1 LYQKGSDYLRKVS
14 KIEAALPQIPE
25 RKNVAA
31 YARVSEEKGRTL
43 HSLSAQISYYSS
55 YIQKHREWQYAGV
68 YADEGISGTTDNR
81 AEFKRML
88 EDCEQGKIDIILTK
102 SISRFARNTVD
113 LLETV
118 RRLKE
123 LGIEVRFE
131 KEGINSLSEDGELM
145 LTLLASFAQEESRS
159 TSENIKWA
167 IRKKFQQ
174 GKPNSFNVYGYR
186 WDGEKFI
193 VEPEEA
199 KIVRL
204 IFDNFLKGL
213 SAEQTEVQ
221 LEEMGI
227 KSYTGGHFSNTSIR
241 AILRNEKYTGNML
254 LQKVFIPDHITHK
267 SKNNEGE
274 LPQYWVEDSHEAI
287 ISLETYERVQAEIA
301 RRRELGA
308 FANPAITTG
317 CFTSKIKCGLCDR
330 SFQRSSRSRKRDSSY
345 KMWICATRRK
355 GQECKN
361 KDIPE
366 TTLKKV
372 CAEVLC
378 IEEFDETVF
387 TEQIEKIVVP
397 APNQLIFYFHN
408 GRVLPKQ
415 WESTARKDWW
425 TPEARAAKSAY
436 SKKNPR
442 SSGTITCFTCK
453 IGCSKCGQNLRR
465 NTSTRVSG
473 EKARHWRCPPG
484 NSCGH
489 SGLEENLLKSISAEV
504 LGTDEF
510 DEAAFTDRVDRI
522 TVVSNEELIFH
533 LKDGSEVARQWQF
546 KRRQPAWSEERKQHQ
561 SKKMKQVW
569 RDKHE
574 QRENS

>member
-1 LYQKGSDYLRKVS
+1 MRKVS
-14 KIEAALPQIPE
+14 KIETQLPQLPE
-25 RKNVAA
+25 RKKVAA

-43 HSLSAQISYYSS
+43 HSMSAQVSFYSS
-55 YIQKHREWQYAGV
+55 YIQKNRQWQYAGV

-81 AEFKRML
+81 TEFRRML
-88 EDCEQGKIDIILTK
+88 EDCEKGKIDIILTK

-118 RRLKE
+118 RHLKD
-123 LGIEVRFE
+123 LGVEVRFE

-174 GKPNSFNVYGYR
+174 GRPNSFNVYGYR
-186 WDGEKFI
+186 WNGEQFI

-204 IFDNFLKGL
+204 IFDNFLEGL

-221 LEEMGI
+221 LEEMGV

-267 SKNNEGE
+267 SINNNGE
-274 LPQYWVEDSHEAI
+274 LPQYWVENSHEAI
-287 ISLETYERVQAEIA
+287 ISLETYEKVQDEIA

-308 FANPAITTG
+308 YANPAINTG
-317 CFTSKIKCGLCDR
+317 CFTSKIKCGICGR
-330 SFQRSSRSRKRDSSY
+330 SFQRSSRSRKRDNSY
-345 KMWICATRRK
+345 KMWICATRKK
-355 GQECKN
+355 GHTCNN

-366 TTLKKV
+366 TTLEKV
-372 CAEVLC
+372 CAEVLE
-378 IEEFDETVF
+378 IEEFDETLF
-387 TEQIEKIVVP
+387 SEQIEKIIVP
-397 APNQLIFYFHN
+397 APHQLIFHFRDGGIVN
-408 GRVLPKQ
+408 RR

-436 SKKNPR
+436 SKKHPR

-453 IGCSKCGQNLRR
+453 ISCSKCGQNLRR

-473 EKARHWRCPPG
+473 DKARHWRCPPH
-484 NSCGH
+484 NDCGH
-489 SGLEENLLKSISAEV
+489 SGLEENLLKSISADV
-504 LGTDEF
+504 LGIDEF
-510 DEAAFTDRVDRI
+510 DEAIFTDKVDHI
-522 TVVSNEELIFH
+522 TVISNEELAFH
-533 LKDGSEVARQWQF
+533 LKDGSEITRQWQF
-546 KRRQPAWSEERKQHQ
+546 KRRQPAWSEERKQRQ
-561 SKKMKQVW
+561 SEKMIQVW
-569 RDKHE
+569 REKHE
-574 QRENS
+574 QSANS

>member
-1 LYQKGSDYLRKVS
+1 LYQKGSDYLRKIS
-14 KIEAALPQIPE
+14 KIETQLPQLPE
-25 RKNVAA
+25 QKKVAA

-43 HSLSAQISYYSS
+43 HSMSAQVSFYSS
-55 YIQKHREWQYAGV
+55 YIQKNRQWQYAGV

-81 AEFKRML
+81 TEFRRML
-88 EDCEQGKIDIILTK
+88 EDCEKGNIDIILTK

-118 RRLKE
+118 RHLKD
-123 LGIEVRFE
+123 LGVEVRFE
-131 KEGINSLSEDGELM
+131 KEDINSLSEDGELM

-174 GKPNSFNVYGYR
+174 GRPNSFNVYGYR
-186 WDGEKFI
+186 WNGEQFI

-204 IFDNFLKGL
+204 IFDNFLNGL

-221 LEEMGI
+221 LEEMGV

-241 AILRNEKYTGNML
+241 TILRNEKYTGNML

-274 LPQYWVEDSHEAI
+274 LPQYWVENSHEAI
-287 ISLETYERVQAEIA
+287 ISLETYEKVQDEIA

-308 FANPAITTG
+308 LANPAINTG
-317 CFTSKIKCGLCDR
+317 CFTSKIKCGICGR
-330 SFQRSSRSRKRDSSY
+330 SFQRSSRSRKRDNSY
-345 KMWICATRRK
+345 KMWICATRKK
-355 GQECKN
+355 GHTCNN

-366 TTLKKV
+366 TTLEKV
-372 CAEVLC
+372 CAEVLE
-378 IEEFDETVF
+378 IEEFDETLF
-387 TEQIEKIVVP
+387 SEQIEKILVP
-397 APNQLIFYFHN
+397 APHQLIFHFRDGGVVN
-408 GRVLPKQ
+408 RR

-436 SKKNPR
+436 NKKHPR
-442 SSGTITCFTCK
+442 SSGAITCFTCK
-453 IGCSKCGQNLRR
+453 ISCSKCGQNLRR

-473 EKARHWRCPPG
+473 EKARHWRCPPH
-484 NSCGH
+484 NDCGH
-489 SGLEENLLKSISAEV
+489 SGLEENLLKSISADV
-504 LGTDEF
+504 LGIDEF
-510 DEAAFTDRVDRI
+510 DEAVFTDKVDRI
-522 TVVSNEELIFH
+522 TVISNEELAFH
-533 LKDGSEVARQWQF
+533 LKDGSEITQQWQF
-546 KRRQPAWSEERKQHQ
+546 KRRQPAWSEERKQRQ
-561 SKKMKQVW
+561 SEKMIQVW
-569 RDKHE
+569 REKHE
-574 QRENS
+574 QSAKS

>member
-1 LYQKGSDYLRKVS
+1 LRKVS
-14 KIEAALPQIPE
+14 KIEVKLPQLPE
-25 RKNVAA
+25 RKKVAA
-31 YARVSEEKGRTL
+31 YARVSEEKGRTF
-43 HSLSAQISYYSS
+43 HSMSAQISFYSS
-55 YIQKHREWQYAGV
+55 FIQKNREWQYAGV

-81 AEFKRML
+81 AEFQRML

-123 LGIEVRFE
+123 LDIEVRFE
-131 KEGINSLSEDGELM
+131 KEGINSLSDDGELM

-159 TSENIKWA
+159 TSENIKWS
-167 IRKKFQQ
+167 IQKKFQQ
-174 GKPNSFNVYGYR
+174 GRPNSFNVYGYR
-186 WDGEKFI
+186 WNGKNFI

-221 LEEMGI
+221 LEEMGV

-254 LQKVFIPDHITHK
+254 LQKVFTPDHITHK

-274 LPQYWVEDSHEAI
+274 LPQYWVENSHEAI
-287 ISLETYERVQAEIA
+287 ISLETYEKVQAEIA

-330 SFQRSSRSRKRDSSY
+330 SFQRSSRSRKRDNSY

-355 GQECKN
+355 SQGCKN

-378 IEEFDETVF
+378 IDEFDEAIF
-387 TEQIEKIVVP
+387 AEQIKKIVVP
-397 APNQLIFYFHN
+397 APHELTFYFYD
-408 GRVLPKQ
+408 GRIVQRQ

-436 SKKNPR
+436 NKKNPR
-442 SSGTITCFTCK
+442 SSGNITCFSCK
-453 IGCSKCGQNLRR
+453 ISCSKCGQNLRR

-473 EKARHWRCPPG
+473 EKARYWRCPPG

-504 LGTDEF
+504 LGIPEF
-510 DEAAFTDRVDRI
+510 DETVFTDRIERVTI
-522 TVVSNEELIFH
+522 ISNEEMVFH
-533 LKDGSEVARQWQF
+533 LKDGSDITKQWQF
-546 KRRQPAWSEERKQHQ
+546 KVQQPAWSEERKQRQ
-561 SKKMKQVW
+561 SQKMIEIW
-569 RDKHE
+569 REKHE
-574 QRENS
+574 QSENS